1 MRGDCMALWGAW
13 IARARQVLKECPAL
27 AYFWG
32 STCDGRRCLDNA
44 GIGQRLEQLGWK
56 PAFDGVTGSF
66 EIPVRV
72 LAFVAYLDDWAACG
86 IQIAS
91 QLSRFAKGDP
101 EELVTRE
108 LMLTLC
114 VPGFAYN
121 GATPGDRYYW
131 PKFPYSDI
139 VLLCQQG
146 RFRVPAAA
154 LGKP

>member
-1 MRGDCMALWGAW
+1 M
-13 IARARQVLKECPAL
+13 
-27 AYFWG
+27 
-32 STCDGRRCLDNA
+32 
-44 GIGQRLEQLGWK
+44 K
-56 PAFDGVTGSF
+56 PAFDGETGSF

-72 LAFVAYLDDWAACG
+72 LAFVAYLDDCAACG

-121 GATPGDRYYW
+121 GATPGNRYYW